1 MIVPSRSWPARAK
14 ARTLFAAAA
23 VATAAV
29 ALAAPAAAS
38 AATAHGRS
46 DGPAAGPAVF
56 AQTDNTAG
64 NQVVAYQRSSDG
76 TLTLAGTYPT
86 GGLGGQLTGSVVD
99 HLASQG
105 SLGYDTAQHL
115 LIAVNAGSNSVTVFG
130 VNGTRLHQRQ
140 VIGSGGQFPVSVAI
154 RGNLVYVVNAL
165 RGGSVQGY
173 RLSPAG
179 RLAFLRGSH
188 RRLHLS
194 QSATPQFTNTPGQ
207 VAFSPSGSQLIVTT
221 KANGNDIDVFG
232 VGPAGRLSAS
242 PVVNSEGSTVP
253 FAITFDQAGHLVIA
267 DAGTNALSTFTLGS
281 GGTVT
286 LIDSVGTGQAATCW
300 VTATGGKLYASNA
313 GSANVSGYTS
323 SASGQLTLLGQ
334 TATDP
339 GTVDA
344 AATPGGAFLY
354 VQTGGN
360 GIIDEFSVGTG
371 GSLTSVGSVTV
382 AGAAGGEGIAA
393 S

>member
-1 MIVPSRSWPARAK
+1 
-14 ARTLFAAAA
+14 LAAAA
-23 VATAAV
+23 VATTAV
-29 ALAAPAAAS
+29 ALAVPAAAS
-38 AATAHGRS
+38 AATAHARS
-46 DGPAAGPAVF
+46 DGGAGPAVF
-56 AQTDNTAG
+56 VQTDNTAG
-64 NQVVAYQRSSDG
+64 NQVVAYQRSGDG

-105 SLGYDTAQHL
+105 SLGYDAQQHL
-115 LIAVNAGSNSVTVFG
+115 LVAVNAGSNSVTVFG
-130 VNGTRLHQRQ
+130 VHGTRLHQRQ
-140 VIGSGGQFPVSVAI
+140 IIGSGGQFPVSVAI
-154 RGNLVYVVNAL
+154 RGNLVYVLNAL

-179 RLAFLRGSH
+179 HLAFLRGSH

-221 KANGNDIDVFG
+221 KANGNDIDVFA
-232 VGPAGRLSAS
+232 VRSSGRLSAS

-253 FAITFDQAGHLVIA
+253 FAINFDPAGHLVIA

-281 GGTVT
+281 AGTVT

-300 VTATGGKLYASNA
+300 VALARGTLYASNA

-334 TATDP
+334 TTTDP

-344 AATPGGAFLY
+344 AATPDGSFLY
-354 VQTGGN
+354 VQTGAN
-360 GIIDEFSVGTG
+360 GIVDEFSVGTG

>member
-1 MIVPSRSWPARAK
+1 MTVPSRSGPGRAK

-23 VATAAV
+23 VAAAAV
-29 ALAAPAAAS
+29 ALAVPAVAS
-38 AATAHGRS
+38 AATVHTSS
-46 DGPAAGPAVF
+46 DGGAGPAVF
-56 AQTDNTAG
+56 VQTDNTAG
-64 NQVVAYQRSSDG
+64 NQVVAYARASDG
-76 TLTLAGTYPT
+76 TLSLAGTYST

-105 SLGYDTAQHL
+105 SLQYDAAQHL
-115 LIAVNAGSNSVTVFG
+115 VIAVNAGSNSVTVFG
-130 VNGTRLHQRQ
+130 VHGTRLHQRQ
-140 VIGSGGQFPVSVAI
+140 IIGSGGQFPVSVAI

-179 RLAFLRGSH
+179 RLAFLRASH

-232 VGPAGRLSAS
+232 VRPSGRLSAS

-253 FAITFDQAGHLVIA
+253 FAITFDQAGNLVIA
-267 DAGTNALSTFTLGS
+267 DAGTNALSTFTLGTD
-281 GGTVT
+281 GTVT
-286 LIDSVGTGQAATCW
+286 LLDSVGTGQAATCW
-300 VTATGGKLYASNA
+300 VTLAGGTLYASNA

-344 AATPGGAFLY
+344 AATPDGAFLY

-360 GIIDEFSVGTG
+360 GIVDEFSVGTG
-371 GSLTSVGSVTV
+371 GVLTSVGSVTV

>member
-1 MIVPSRSWPARAK
+1 MTIPSRSGHVRAK

-23 VATAAV
+23 VATTAV
-29 ALAAPAAAS
+29 ALAVPAAAS

-46 DGPAAGPAVF
+46 AGPAAGPAVF
-56 AQTDNTAG
+56 VQTDNTAG

-76 TLTLAGTYPT
+76 TLALAGTYPT

-105 SLGYDTAQHL
+105 SLRYDAAQHL
-115 LIAVNAGSNSVTVFG
+115 LVAVNAGSNSVTVFG
-130 VNGTRLHQRQ
+130 VHGTRLHQRQ

-154 RGNLVYVVNAL
+154 RGDLVYVVNAL

-194 QSATPQFTNTPGQ
+194 QWATPQFTNTPGQ

-232 VGPAGRLSAS
+232 VRTSGRLSAS

-253 FAITFDQAGHLVIA
+253 FAIAFDPAGHLVIA

-281 GGTVT
+281 DGTVT
-286 LIDSVGTGQAATCW
+286 LIDSVGSGQAATCW
-300 VTATGGKLYASNA
+300 VALAGGTLYASNA

-344 AATPGGAFLY
+344 AATPDGAFLY

-360 GIIDEFSVGTG
+360 GIVDEFSVGTG
-371 GSLTSVGSVTV
+371 GSLTSVGSATV

>member
-1 MIVPSRSWPARAK
+1 MTIPSRSGHVRAK

-23 VATAAV
+23 VATTAV
-29 ALAAPAAAS
+29 ALAVPAAAS

-46 DGPAAGPAVF
+46 AGPAAGPAVF
-56 AQTDNTAG
+56 VQTDNTAG

-76 TLTLAGTYPT
+76 TLALAGTYPT

-105 SLGYDTAQHL
+105 SLRYDAAQHL
-115 LIAVNAGSNSVTVFG
+115 LVAVNAGSNSVTVFG
-130 VNGTRLHQRQ
+130 VHGTRLHQRQ

-154 RGNLVYVVNAL
+154 RGDLVYVVNAL

-232 VGPAGRLSAS
+232 VRTSGRLSAS

-253 FAITFDQAGHLVIA
+253 FAIAFDPAGHLVIA

-281 GGTVT
+281 DGTVT
-286 LIDSVGTGQAATCW
+286 LIDSVGSGQAATCW
-300 VTATGGKLYASNA
+300 VALAGGTLYASNA

-344 AATPGGAFLY
+344 AATPDGAFLY

-360 GIIDEFSVGTG
+360 GIVDEFSVGTG
-371 GSLTSVGSVTV
+371 GSLTSVGSATV

>member
-1 MIVPSRSWPARAK
+1 MTVPSRFGHTRAK

-23 VATAAV
+23 VATTAV
-29 ALAAPAAAS
+29 ALAVPAAAS
-38 AATAHGRS
+38 AATTHPS
-46 DGPAAGPAVF
+46 LDGGASPAVF
-56 AQTDNTAG
+56 VQTDNTAG
-64 NQVVAYQRSSDG
+64 NQVAAYARASDG

-105 SLGYDTAQHL
+105 SLQYDAAQHL
-115 LIAVNAGSNSVTVFG
+115 LIAVNAGSNSLTVFG
-130 VNGTRLHQRQ
+130 VHGTRLHQRQ
-140 VIGSGGQFPVSVAI
+140 IIGSGGEFPVSIAI
-154 RGNLVYVVNAL
+154 RGSLVYALNGL

-173 RLSPAG
+173 RLSPGG
-179 RLAFLRGSH
+179 RLSFLRGSH
-188 RRLHLS
+188 RRLHLN
-194 QSATPQFTNTPGQ
+194 QAATPQFTNTPGQ
-207 VAFSPSGSQLIVTT
+207 VAFSPSGTQLVVTT

-232 VGPAGRLSAS
+232 VTPGGRLSAS
-242 PVVNSEGSTVP
+242 PVVNSEGTTVP

-281 GGTVT
+281 DGTVAA
-286 LIDSVGTGQAATCW
+286 IDSVGTGQAATCW
-300 VTATGGKLYASNA
+300 VAQAGGTLYASNA
-313 GSANVSGYTS
+313 GSANVSGFTS

-334 TATDP
+334 TSTDP

-344 AATPGGAFLY
+344 TASPDGHFLY

-360 GIIDEFSVGTG
+360 GIVDEFSVGTG
-371 GSLTSVGSVTV
+371 GSLTSLGSVTV
-382 AGAAGGEGIAA
+382 AKAAGGEGIAA